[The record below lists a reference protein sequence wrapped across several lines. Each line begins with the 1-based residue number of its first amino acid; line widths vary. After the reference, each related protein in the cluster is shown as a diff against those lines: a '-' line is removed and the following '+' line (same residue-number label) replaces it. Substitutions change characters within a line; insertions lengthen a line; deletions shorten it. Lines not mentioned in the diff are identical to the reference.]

1 MSFGREEFFR
11 QRASCSSGQ
20 SSVPIRRVTVLGQ
33 SRGKTSRTSCH
44 RPWWLSRSV
53 SRDWGACSYLP
64 VPSFWQLS
72 RQRGVGK
79 RGAGTQA
86 GGSGA
91 AGRSSEAGQQ
101 ALSTRTRSETKG
113 ARQRA
118 AQSLGYRDF
127 RAGRGHLEDT
137 SQGNPFFLQLGHQSQ
152 QREESCPGLHGML
165 MTPRGGEAPWS
176 PGGQLCPRYHTMLL
190 PSLSHPLPPSKWSR

>member
-1 MSFGREEFFR
+1 MTPTAPLQLPSPHTHTSAWATRFVNPVLLRDAGNSLGGMSFGREEFLR
-11 QRASCSSGQ
+11 QRARCSSGQ

-79 RGAGTQA
+79 RGQA
-86 GGSGA
+86 HRQAAAVQQGGA
-91 AGRSSEAGQQ
+91 ARPGSRPCPLGRAQKPREPDRGQPNHW
-101 ALSTRTRSETKG
+101 ATEILE
-113 ARQRA
+113 
-118 AQSLGYRDF
+118 LE
-127 RAGRGHLEDT
+127 EDT
-137 SQGNPFFLQLGHQSQ
+137 
-152 QREESCPGLHGML
+152 
-165 MTPRGGEAPWS
+165 
-176 PGGQLCPRYHTMLL
+176 
-190 PSLSHPLPPSKWSR
+190 